1 MENQLSTV
9 VSTSRKWQNA
19 AGVLLVSSLV
29 LRLVSSFVLEQFKP
43 FNSWQIVFLWMSY
56 IPWFAALLQLA
67 AWIVLYQLAVNK
79 PTKVA
84 LLSIIFFWISGVVPQ
99 ILTYIGYSSNFELI
113 TLDKIGLSYTI
124 DYCISLILIYSYSL
138 IIRNNSLDKEDRSW
152 IYIFMICMICNA
164 SFALSSVIADLVI
177 GSLAVD
183 YWFYGFENK
192 SLGWVINILYIIA
205 SWRFAHCAAFDK
217 AKKAEGPAE
226 YSYSPFNK
234 YVVGLFIALALMA
247 GVFYLLI

>member
-19 AGVLLVSSLV
+19 AGVLLVSSMV
-29 LRLVSSFVLEQFKP
+29 LSLVSSFVLEQFKP

-113 TLDKIGLSYTI
+113 TLDTIGLSYTI
-124 DYCISLILIYSYSL
+124 YYYISLILIYSCSL
-138 IIRNNSLDKEDRSW
+138 IIRNNSLEKEDQSW
-152 IYIFMICMICNA
+152 IHIFMIRIIGDAFFVFSECSDCD
-164 SFALSSVIADLVI
+164 SS
-177 GSLAVD
+177 
-183 YWFYGFENK
+183 GF
-192 SLGWVINILYIIA
+192 
-205 SWRFAHCAAFDK
+205 C
-217 AKKAEGPAE
+217 
-226 YSYSPFNK
+226 
-234 YVVGLFIALALMA
+234 
-247 GVFYLLI
+247 

>member
-1 MENQLSTV
+1 MENQLSTF
-9 VSTSRKWQNA
+9 VSNSRKWQNA

-56 IPWFAALLQLA
+56 IPWFAALLRLA

-84 LLSIIFFWISGVVPQ
+84 LLSIIFFWISGVVPL
-99 ILTYIGYSSNFELI
+99 ILEYIGYSSNFELI
-113 TLDKIGLSYTI
+113 TLETLGSSYTI

-152 IYIFMICMICNA
+152 IYIFMICMIGNA
-164 SFALSSVIADLVI
+164 SFVLSSVIADLVI
-177 GSLAVD
+177 GSPAVD

-217 AKKAEGPAE
+217 AKEAEGPAE

-234 YVVGLFIALALMA
+234 YVVGLFIVLALMA

>member
-19 AGVLLVSSLV
+19 AGVLLVSSMV
-29 LRLVSSFVLEQFKP
+29 LSLVSSFVLEQFKP

-67 AWIVLYQLAVNK
+67 AWIILYQLAVNK

-113 TLDKIGLSYTI
+113 TLDTIGLSYTI
-124 DYCISLILIYSYSL
+124 YYYISLILIYSCSL
-138 IIRNNSLDKEDRSW
+138 IIRNNSLEKEDQSW
-152 IYIFMICMICNA
+152 IHIFMICMIVNA
-164 SFALSSVIADLVI
+164 SFVLSSVIADLVI
-177 GSLAVD
+177 GSPAVD

-205 SWRFAHCAAFDK
+205 YWRFAHCAAFDK
-217 AKKAEGPAE
+217 AKEAEGPAE

>member
-177 GSLAVD
+177 GSPAVD